1 MKKTTRLVALVLCL
15 LMLCPAAFAKV
26 TIITIANDRLAAQ
39 EQALKEACPLDIEFE
54 MIGVPDTDI
63 ISKVQIDAM
72 SGTNQY
78 DLISTGLGAV
88 QLGLSGIAEELEPL
102 EDWEDIFEGTR
113 ESYMYDGKIYG
124 YPMQADTCFLFY
136 RPSLLKAA
144 GYDAPPTTWEEFQ
157 QMAVKLTTDVNG
169 KHPDEEGFDAE
180 NVVVYGA
187 EFHGGNFNSNSAEFL
202 NYWLSFGAQSIEVD
216 AATNTYE
223 VKMNS
228 PEAVEALTF
237 VADNYKKYQVYPKGT
252 VNYDWAE
259 HQTMFVEGKVA
270 MAVNYAYMYDLA
282 AADDS
287 AVKDDFAA
295 CIMPAGPA
303 GIKTCVGGW
312 VVSLAKGSKN
322 KEEAKELLEWL
333 ASAEGSIIW
342 SDFQGALP
350 TRASVVDE
358 RIASYEG
365 VAQGKYIAAAEN
377 LACMTADAT
386 LLSGASYDSIIKVFN
401 STVNSLLA
409 SDITPQE
416 AADSAQDQ
424 VEEILAK
431 NKFMQ

>member
-187 EFHGGNFNSNSAEFL
+187 L
-202 NYWLSFGAQSIEVD
+202 I
-216 AATNTYE
+216 
-223 VKMNS
+223 
-228 PEAVEALTF
+228 
-237 VADNYKKYQVYPKGT
+237 
-252 VNYDWAE
+252 
-259 HQTMFVEGKVA
+259 
-270 MAVNYAYMYDLA
+270 
-282 AADDS
+282 
-287 AVKDDFAA
+287 
-295 CIMPAGPA
+295 
-303 GIKTCVGGW
+303 
-312 VVSLAKGSKN
+312 
-322 KEEAKELLEWL
+322 
-333 ASAEGSIIW
+333 
-342 SDFQGALP
+342 
-350 TRASVVDE
+350 
-358 RIASYEG
+358 
-365 VAQGKYIAAAEN
+365 
-377 LACMTADAT
+377 
-386 LLSGASYDSIIKVFN
+386 
-401 STVNSLLA
+401 
-409 SDITPQE
+409 
-416 AADSAQDQ
+416 
-424 VEEILAK
+424 
-431 NKFMQ
+431 